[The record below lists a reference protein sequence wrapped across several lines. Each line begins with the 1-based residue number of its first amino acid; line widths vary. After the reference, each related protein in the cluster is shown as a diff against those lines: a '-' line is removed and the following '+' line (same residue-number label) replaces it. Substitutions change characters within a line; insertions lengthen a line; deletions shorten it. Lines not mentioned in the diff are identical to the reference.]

1 MPYIKNILNY
11 ARGTCASCK
20 KEKIMKKGLMGMMT
34 LLGILLIGCGT
45 TGVYSTYKTEET
57 PVTKF
62 EQPPANFNAKRI
74 AVIEL
79 RDKTMNSPL
88 KGDVGSIAIDE
99 LTTLLVN
106 SGRFQVIE
114 RERIDALLQE
124 QGLAG
129 KGIVDNATA
138 AQIGKILGAELI
150 FTGAVTNWEVKETK
164 EGTYIIVAGTR
175 SQNVHIELAVD
186 GRIIDT
192 STGTILFA
200 DSGEISR
207 DETVAS
213 TAILGIAPGGY
224 VRLQQSAAGKQMRM
238 ALNEMLK
245 KMMPKIDR
253 QFSK

>member
-1 MPYIKNILNY
+1 
-11 ARGTCASCK
+11 
-20 KEKIMKKGLMGMMT
+20 MKTEMVLIVIGL
-34 LLGILLIGCGT
+34 LLGSVLIGCGT
-45 TGVYSTYKTEET
+45 TGVSSTYTIEQT

-62 EQPPANFNAKRI
+62 EPPPVNLNAKRI
-74 AVIEL
+74 AVIEFK
-79 RDKTMNSPL
+79 DKTMNSPL
-88 KGDVGSIAIDE
+88 KGNVGSIAIDE

-129 KGIVDNATA
+129 KGIVDTATA
-138 AQIGKILGAELI
+138 AQIGKVLGAELI

-164 EGTYIIVAGTR
+164 SGTFIIVAGTK
-175 SQNVHIELAVD
+175 SQNLHIELAVD

-200 DSGEISR
+200 DSGEVSR
-207 DETVAS
+207 DEAVSS
-213 TAILGIAPGGY
+213 TAILNIAPGGY
-224 VRLQQSAAGKQMRM
+224 VRLEQSVAGKQMRM
-238 ALNEMLK
+238 TLNEMLK